1 MVRRRHF
8 PASYEELPPSETCY
22 ATLVYGPAH
31 VACLAATVGAVL
43 RDVDPARPRVAVTRI
58 SEDTRSILTAANDA
72 GPLWTIMEGSEWA
85 ECCKHTGR
93 KADLLRIHRCGLI
106 AFLDADALPIAS
118 PSLPAAI
125 TSLWAMAAALPPSAD
140 VIGALHDRFMR
151 HPSCFNSAFML
162 LRPSRDRYEAYR
174 SLVLRRR
181 VCCCARARRVRSRPN
196 DCACALT
203 HAHLTTHS
211 MIPSAGTRR
220 LSHRPN
226 RPS

>member
-1 MVRRRHF
+1 
-8 PASYEELPPSETCY
+8 
-22 ATLVYGPAH
+22 
-31 VACLAATVGAVL
+31 
-43 RDVDPARPRVAVTRI
+43 
-58 SEDTRSILTAANDA
+58 
-72 GPLWTIMEGSEWA
+72 MEGSEWA

-140 VIGALHDRFMR
+140 VIGALHDRFML

-181 VCCCARARRVRSRPN
+181 VCRYARARRVHSRPN
-196 DCACALT
+196 DCACELT
-203 HAHLTTHS
+203 HTHATTHS
-211 MIPSAGTRR
+211 ARFPLLRNASAISSSEQTE
-220 LSHRPN
+220 LSRCYGLDQPCVTATCPN
-226 RPS
+226 SRA